1 MKTETNKAHP
11 ADKRPLYFFL
21 ALVTIFAAIGYAVA
35 LAMGDDN
42 RTSGV
47 VLVQFAPLV
56 AAFITKFVFQ
66 RNLRGLGWGW
76 GKTRY
81 QATAYGLAFL
91 LPLISFCLVWLFGF
105 GGFYDVAFITEAQ
118 TGIADKLGLNI
129 GSPWVVMLVLIAVGG
144 TVGLL
149 VAFGGIGEE
158 LGWRG
163 FLVPELYKH
172 YDFAKTAVISG
183 VIWAVYHWPLLI
195 FFNAPRLGISPL
207 PMLAISLIAGVGL
220 STIMAWFRLRSGSVW
235 TAVIFH
241 MALNVHTQ
249 GFFQNLT
256 TETSWLT
263 HYISGEHGLM
273 LALVSAAVGFWFWF
287 WRKRHKLVSKP
298 NVKSRAH

>member
-1 MKTETNKAHP
+1 MTHAP
-11 ADKRPLYFFL
+11 DKMASTKKPIYLFL
-21 ALVTIFAAIGYAVA
+21 LLVTTFAAIGYGVAV
-35 LAMGDDN
+35 AMGDDN
-42 RTSGV
+42 RTGGLFV
-47 VLVQFAPLV
+47 VQFAPLA

-81 QATAYGLAFL
+81 QAAAYGLAFL
-91 LPLISFCLVWLFGF
+91 LPLISFSLVWLLGF
-105 GGFYDVAFITEAQ
+105 GGFYDVAFIAEAQ
-118 TGIADKLGLNI
+118 TGIADMFGLNI
-129 GSPWVVMLVLIAVGG
+129 GSPWGVMLALVVLGG
-144 TVGLL
+144 TLGLF

-172 YDFAKTAVISG
+172 YDFTRTALISG
-183 VIWAVYHWPLLI
+183 VIWAVYHWPLII
-195 FFNAPRLGISPL
+195 FLMAPRLGVSPIPL
-207 PMLAISLIAGVGL
+207 VAFILVSGIGL

-241 MALNVHTQ
+241 MALNVHVQ

-273 LALVSAAVGFWFWF
+273 LALVSAAVGFLFW
-287 WRKRHKLVSKP
+287 
-298 NVKSRAH
+298 SRGAQSPTNDM

>member
-1 MKTETNKAHP
+1 MMPETNMAQP
-11 ADKRPLYFFL
+11 TDKRPLFLFL

-42 RTSGV
+42 RTGGI

-56 AAFITKFVFQ
+56 AAFITKLVFQ

-76 GKTRY
+76 GKSRY
-81 QATAYGLAFL
+81 HAVAYGLAFL
-91 LPLISFCLVWLFGF
+91 LPLVSFCLIWLFGF

-118 TGIADKLGLNI
+118 TGIADMFGLNI
-129 GSPWVVMLVLIAVGG
+129 SSPWVAMLVLIAVGG
-144 TVGLL
+144 TVGML

-163 FLVPELYKH
+163 FLVPELYRH
-172 YDFAKTAVISG
+172 YDFTKTALISG
-183 VIWAVYHWPLLI
+183 VIWAIYHWPLLI
-195 FFNAPRLGISPL
+195 FLMGPRLGVSPL
-207 PMLAISLIAGVGL
+207 PMLAISLVAGIGL
-220 STIMAWFRLRSGSVW
+220 STIMAWLRLRSGSVW

-241 MALNVHTQ
+241 MALNVHIQ

-256 TETSWLT
+256 TETSRLT

-273 LALVSAAVGFWFWF
+273 LALVSAAVGFWFW
-287 WRKRHKLVSKP
+287 
-298 NVKSRAH
+298 SRREQLPTIDN